1 MGNAKKIG
9 IVIIIGIVGFFAIGF
24 GWLALWEYYYSEE
37 YAVWVAE
44 MEQDRRL
51 AEHERLV
58 ERAQKEKQQ
67 EITEYRSI
75 VDEKGL
81 LKYRP
86 YWTVGDE
93 WDAREKNGQIST
105 SSYCLNLVKK
115 INYGYAQD
123 ADPIFREW
131 VQNCLKL

>member
-1 MGNAKKIG
+1 MVATKENKCKERWCNNPTFKSTPYCVIHMKNAIRVSPIEESQISMPMGNAKKMG

-37 YAVWVAE
+37 YAVWVTE

-67 EITEYRSI
+67 EITEYRST
-75 VDEKGL
+75 VDENN
-81 LKYRP
+81 R
-86 YWTVGDE
+86 
-93 WDAREKNGQIST
+93 
-105 SSYCLNLVKK
+105 
-115 INYGYAQD
+115 
-123 ADPIFREW
+123 
-131 VQNCLKL
+131 

>member
-1 MGNAKKIG
+1 MVATKENKCKERWCNNPTFKSTSYCAIHMKNAIRVSPIEESQISMPMGNAKKMG

-37 YAVWVAE
+37 YAVWVTE

-67 EITEYRSI
+67 EITEYRST
-75 VDEKGL
+75 VDENN
-81 LKYRP
+81 R
-86 YWTVGDE
+86 
-93 WDAREKNGQIST
+93 
-105 SSYCLNLVKK
+105 
-115 INYGYAQD
+115 
-123 ADPIFREW
+123 
-131 VQNCLKL
+131 

>member
-1 MGNAKKIG
+1 MVATKENKCKERWCNNLTFKSTPYCAIHMKNAIRVSPIEESQISMPMGNAKKMG

-37 YAVWVAE
+37 YAVWIAE
-44 MEQDRRL
+44 MERDRRL

-75 VDEKGL
+75 VDENN
-81 LKYRP
+81 R
-86 YWTVGDE
+86 
-93 WDAREKNGQIST
+93 
-105 SSYCLNLVKK
+105 
-115 INYGYAQD
+115 
-123 ADPIFREW
+123 
-131 VQNCLKL
+131 

>member
-1 MGNAKKIG
+1 MVATKENKCKERWCNNSTFKSTPYCAIHMKNAIRVSPIEESQISMPMGNAKKMG

-67 EITEYRSI
+67 EITEYRST
-75 VDEKGL
+75 VDENN
-81 LKYRP
+81 R
-86 YWTVGDE
+86 
-93 WDAREKNGQIST
+93 
-105 SSYCLNLVKK
+105 
-115 INYGYAQD
+115 
-123 ADPIFREW
+123 
-131 VQNCLKL
+131 

>member
-1 MGNAKKIG
+1 MKNAIRVSPIEESQISMPMGNAKKMG

-44 MEQDRRL
+44 MERDRRL

-67 EITEYRSI
+67 E
-75 VDEKGL
+75 
-81 LKYRP
+81 
-86 YWTVGDE
+86 
-93 WDAREKNGQIST
+93 ST
-105 SSYCLNLVKK
+105 
-115 INYGYAQD
+115 
-123 ADPIFREW
+123 
-131 VQNCLKL
+131 